1 MVDDSRDSK
10 WIENNL
16 RRLPVSHSLLVCV
29 RCVVMDFDFDFI
41 ESTINSSAEEM
52 SSSLSACLEE
62 IKSNVREAELID
74 GAQDLTSQL
83 NAQIAAVSAI

>member
-1 MVDDSRDSK
+1 MPACSPDCL
-10 WIENNL
+10 NL
-16 RRLPVSHSLLVCV
+16 LLYV

-62 IKSNVREAELID
+62 IKSNVRDAELIE
-74 GAQDLTSQL
+74 GAKDLTG
-83 NAQIAAVSAI
+83 